1 MKSSCLSVCQ
11 SCRFLRLP
19 SWASALLLELHT
31 IKFGKSQAQ
40 LRLQQKQSVTP
51 HTMRSWLANER
62 RLHQDAISMMMM
74 QQNSYRINL
83 QNQKFCTYK
92 FPSECDLDTANRFA
106 FTAMGLPAPEHCGM
120 EHCRPARTCAYLH
133 AHCTLNAPDVDDKLL
148 KTPPLPAPAGVQ
160 SYNCRIHIDTV

>member
-1 MKSSCLSVCQ
+1 MFLAAREMKSSCLSVCQ

-62 RLHQDAISMMMM
+62 RLHQHDAAK
-74 QQNSYRINL
+74 L
-83 QNQKFCTYK
+83 V
-92 FPSECDLDTANRFA
+92 SEKLTKPKSLYIQIPIGVRLGHRKQICI
-106 FTAMGLPAPEHCGM
+106 HCHGNAS
-120 EHCRPARTCAYLH
+120 ARTLRNGTLPPSSHMCIFA
-133 AHCTLNAPDVDDKLL
+133 CTMHIEC
-148 KTPPLPAPAGVQ
+148 TR
-160 SYNCRIHIDTV
+160 CR